1 MVVEYLIFLESK
13 WNYNFWLSDYFS
25 LVRKIYDIYLIK
37 LWSEV
42 VILKEHRRAYH
53 TITYNTLLYQNIV
66 KGNR

>member
-25 LVRKIYDIYLIK
+25 LVRKIYDIYFIK

-53 TITYNTLLYQNIV
+53 TITYNTLLHQNIV

>member
-53 TITYNTLLYQNIV
+53 TITCNTLLYQNIV